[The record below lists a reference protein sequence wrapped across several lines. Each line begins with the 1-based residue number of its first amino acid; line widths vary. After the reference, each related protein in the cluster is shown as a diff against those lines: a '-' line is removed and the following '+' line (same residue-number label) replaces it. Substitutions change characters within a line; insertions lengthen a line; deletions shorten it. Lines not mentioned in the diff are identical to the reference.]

1 VRDYLLDFIE
11 HSISSPNKEVC
22 GLVINDKY
30 YRCNNIS
37 EDPYNFILDPSDYIK
52 YSSIGKVALVCHSHL
67 GISCEPTQAD
77 IYSCNSGTTSWAICS
92 AVSKEVRYLEPN
104 SMIVPLLGRRYS
116 FGTTDCWGLISDV
129 LKYEMNIKVD
139 RLLITTKEWYKMGLN
154 ILEENSEEY
163 GFKKIKFSEAKK
175 YDIILF
181 KSGKSNVPNHV
192 GILHDNGTFLHHCE
206 NRLSTRDAFG
216 GYWNKC
222 AVAVYRHKDL
232 E

>member
-1 VRDYLLDFIE
+1 MQDYTLDFIN
-11 HSISSPNKEVC
+11 HSQSSTDKEIC

-30 YRCNNIS
+30 YPCSNIS
-37 EDPYNFILDPSDYIK
+37 EDPHNFIMDPIDYAK
-52 YSSIGKVALVCHSHL
+52 YSSLGTIDLICHSHL
-67 GISCEPTQAD
+67 GISCRPTQAD
-77 IYSCNSGTTSWAICS
+77 IHSCNAGSTTWAICS
-92 AVSKEVRYLEPN
+92 AVSRDIYYLVPN
-104 SMIVPLLGRRYS
+104 SIEIPLLGREYS

-129 LKYEMNIKVD
+129 LKYEKNINVG
-139 RLLITTKEWYKMGLN
+139 RLLVTSKEWYTNGLN
-154 ILEENSEEY
+154 ILEEHSEEY
-163 GFKKIKFSEAKK
+163 GFKKINFSEAKK

-181 KSGKSNVPNHV
+181 KSGKSKVPNHV

-232 E
+232 V

>member
-1 VRDYLLDFIE
+1 MQEYLSDFIE
-11 HSISSPNKEVC
+11 HSLSSKDKEIC
-22 GLVINDKY
+22 GLVVNSTY
-30 YRCNNIS
+30 YKCTNIS
-37 EDPYNFILDPSDYIK
+37 EDPNNFIIDPVDYAR
-52 YSSIGKVALVCHSHL
+52 YSSLGKVTLICHSHL
-67 GISCEPTQAD
+67 GESCKGTTAD
-77 IYSCNSGTTSWAICS
+77 KHSCNAGGVTWAICS
-92 AVSKEVRYLEPN
+92 AVTGEICYLQPQ
-104 SMIVPLLGRRYS
+104 ITQIPLLGREYS

-129 LKYEMNIKVD
+129 LKYEKNIDVG
-139 RLLITTKEWYKMGLN
+139 RLLVTSKEWYKNGLN

-192 GILHDNGTFLHHCE
+192 GILYDAGTFLHHCE

-222 AVAVYRHKDL
+222 AVAVYRHKEL